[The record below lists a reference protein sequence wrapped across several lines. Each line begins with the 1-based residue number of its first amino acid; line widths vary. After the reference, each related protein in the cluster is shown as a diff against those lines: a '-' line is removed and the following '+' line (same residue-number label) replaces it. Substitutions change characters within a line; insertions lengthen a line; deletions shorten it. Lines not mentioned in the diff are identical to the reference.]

1 MSSKYMN
8 TENKM
13 LEPLKHI
20 KRVEPNSD
28 LFSKIENR
36 IREEQK
42 NKVSGS
48 KLMAA
53 SVILI
58 VLLASNTYLIKKG
71 LKSNNSTVD
80 LTETFS
86 INVSNQL
93 YND

>member
-8 TENKM
+8 MKNKM

-20 KRVEPNSD
+20 QRVEPNSE

-36 IREEQK
+36 IRERQK
-42 NKVSGS
+42 NNVSYS

-53 SVILI
+53 GVILI
-58 VLLASNTYLIKKG
+58 VLLGSNTYLIKKG
-71 LKSNNSTVD
+71 LNRNNTSLD

-93 YND
+93 YNE